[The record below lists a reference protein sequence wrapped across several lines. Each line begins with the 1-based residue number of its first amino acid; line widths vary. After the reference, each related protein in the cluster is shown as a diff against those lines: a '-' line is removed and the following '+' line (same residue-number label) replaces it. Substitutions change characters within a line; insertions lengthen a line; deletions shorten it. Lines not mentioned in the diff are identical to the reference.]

1 MRAWA
6 FLRGRRNGA
15 DGGVDPVRS
24 KVAKRL
30 DRLPSTDVLEWADN
44 VGSGVARALDDYR
57 RGSGPESLAEARQ
70 GVLSLLGVL
79 DVLDRRA

>member
-1 MRAWA
+1 VTAW
-6 FLRGRRNGA
+6 LRRPKEA
-15 DGGVDPVRS
+15 VDPVRA

-44 VGSGVARALDDYR
+44 VGSGVARALQDYR
-57 RGSGPESLAEARQ
+57 RDGATESLAEARQ